1 MKFAQRFVLLVLMLA
16 IAGVTVSYSQMKA
29 RPSQRGHIEQTVGT
43 TMIKIT
49 YHRPNAKGRTL
60 FGDSKDALVKNGKV
74 WRSGANEA
82 TLFEFTGAVVIN
94 GKMLDAGKY
103 SFYTIPANG
112 EWTLIF
118 NKTWKQWGT
127 QYDEKTDAIRV
138 PAKPMTK
145 DEAKESLSY
154 TIEDVK
160 ANSAKVILSWGKM
173 RVPFTVTNARVS
185 DTVQ

>member
-1 MKFAQRFVLLVLMLA
+1 MKFAQRFVLLVMILA
-16 IAGVTVSYSQMKA
+16 IAGVTVSYSQRKA

-49 YHRPNAKGRTL
+49 YHRPNAKGRIL
-60 FGDSKDALVKNGKV
+60 FGNSKEALVKNGKV

-82 TLFEFTGAVVIN
+82 TLFEVTSDVVIN
-94 GKMLDAGKY
+94 GKMLAAGKY
-103 SFYTIPANG
+103 SFYTIPADG

-118 NKTWKQWGT
+118 NKTWEQWGT

-138 PAKPMTK
+138 MAKPMTR

-160 ANSAKVILSWGKM
+160 ANSAAVILSWGKM
-173 RVPFTVTNARVS
+173 RIPFTVTTGKVANP
-185 DTVQ
+185 VQ